1 MKECAKMIK
10 QKLLKF
16 MSVFFTLIFFF
27 SLTPNYIT
35 YAETQDKTLI
45 TEVPSENEKIIVDFA
60 LSIGNNCAGAH
71 YLRENNLRFQS
82 SPLDW
87 MFDYSLKTVNHLF
100 KTEFKD
106 FFKQIRVNN
115 KKEHKGR
122 IYVYDTKNHIE
133 SHNHYM
139 KNVPFNQERKR
150 VDNIMRKRAENTIE
164 TIKKSKSIAL
174 ISRRNSSD
182 KEFIQFIKE
191 FSKIYPNKKIYLI
204 NVKNGKSET
213 PEKRIIYNKD
223 NLKVIEYKFINEGK
237 KYPQWYGNPKG
248 WAQVMKTIQLNEK
261 HKRLLAKK
269 FHD

>member
-1 MKECAKMIK
+1 MTK
-10 QKLLKF
+10 QKLSKF

-27 SLTPNYIT
+27 SYIPNCIT
-35 YAETQDKTLI
+35 YAETQIKNSNDKT
-45 TEVPSENEKIIVDFA
+45 SNEIEIINVDFA
-60 LSIGNNCAGAH
+60 FSIGNDCACAK

-115 KKEHKGR
+115 KKELYGKL
-122 IYVYDTKNHIE
+122 YVYDTKNHIE

-139 KNVPFNQERKR
+139 KNVPFAQERKR
-150 VDNIMRKRAENTIE
+150 VDSMMKKRAESTIS
-164 TIKKSKSIAL
+164 TIKKSTSLAL
-174 ISRRNSSD
+174 ISHRNSSD
-182 KEFIQFIKE
+182 KEFTEFIKE
-191 FSKIYPNKKIYLI
+191 FSKTYPNKKIYLI
-204 NVKNGKSET
+204 NIKHGKSEK

-237 KYPQWYGNPKG
+237 KYPRFYGNPNG
-248 WAQVMKTIQLNEK
+248 WAKVMETIKLNEY
-261 HKRLLAKK
+261 HKPLVSKQ